1 MGCKMSTES
10 LITIVVTIIS
20 VMGSQAAFQF
30 YTHRLSRRDR
40 EDDDRRQQEMKT
52 NGDLRERVAVLE
64 SKLERAERE
73 KDEMQQEMLKLVET
87 LAAIKVE
94 VEFLRKENAYLKSI
108 QNAN

>member
-1 MGCKMSTES
+1 MPES
-10 LITIVVTIIS
+10 YVTIVVTIIT
-20 VMGSQAAFQF
+20 VLGSSAAWNF
-30 YTHRLSRRDR
+30 YESRMKRKDR
-40 EDDDRRQQEMKT
+40 EEEERKRQTMQL

-73 KDEMQQEMLKLVET
+73 KDEMQQEMIKLIET

-108 QNAN
+108 RGEQA

>member
-1 MGCKMSTES
+1 
-10 LITIVVTIIS
+10 
-20 VMGSQAAFQF
+20 
-30 YTHRLSRRDR
+30 
-40 EDDDRRQQEMKT
+40 MKV

-108 QNAN
+108 KN